1 MQKKKKKKKKKFV
14 KNIFLSQIIVSE
26 VVPLSSLY

>member
-1 MQKKKKKKKKKFV
+1 MQKKKKKKKKKIE
-14 KNIFLSQIIVSE
+14 KKIFLSQIIVSE